1 MDKQI
6 FKKWEPMSCLPNEM
20 YLEGLH
26 DDYEG
31 FRLLLKG
38 SGDKGK
44 ILRIAFDP
52 SLVYRNIDEGDFL
65 KMAND
70 GEGLMKWCLFT
81 VENSTYEKWF
91 HEQSY
96 NIRESENIVHYAIY
110 TPNDCIDVLS
120 AYPPKVEWLN

>member
-6 FKKWEPMSCLPNEM
+6 FRKWEPLSDLPDEM

-38 SGDKGK
+38 ASGNRKM
-44 ILRIAFDP
+44 LRISFDS
-52 SLVYRNIDEGDFL
+52 SLAYRNINEGDFL
-65 KMAND
+65 KTVED
-70 GEGLMKWCLFT
+70 SEGLTKWCLFT
-81 VENSTYEKWF
+81 VENSAYEKWF

-96 NIRESENIVHYAIY
+96 NIHASEDIVHYAIY
-110 TPNDCIDVLS
+110 TPNDCVDILS
-120 AYPPKVEWLN
+120 AYPPQVEWLN